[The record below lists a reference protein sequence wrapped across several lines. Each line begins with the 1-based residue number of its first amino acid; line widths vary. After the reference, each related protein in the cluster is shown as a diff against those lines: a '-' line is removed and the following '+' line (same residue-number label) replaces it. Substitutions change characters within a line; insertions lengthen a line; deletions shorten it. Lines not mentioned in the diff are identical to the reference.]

1 MSNSKSSTANKKAVT
16 IKVTKSAE
24 IKKAEKANKAA
35 LAKAKKEKAESIA
48 ADKAVEQTS
57 EHLKEAQ
64 TKSTDKDFSE
74 LTKAVYGKTWRKE
87 RLIAFVEENHKDV
100 KILEYSRRQI
110 AFTISNT
117 RVPKDGYFSVR

>member
-35 LAKAKKEKAESIA
+35 IAKAKKEKAESIA

-64 TKSTDKDFSE
+64 KDFSE
-74 LTKAVYGKTWRKE
+74 
-87 RLIAFVEENHKDV
+87 
-100 KILEYSRRQI
+100 
-110 AFTISNT
+110 NT
-117 RVPKDGYFSVR
+117 

>member
-64 TKSTDKDFSE
+64 KDFSE